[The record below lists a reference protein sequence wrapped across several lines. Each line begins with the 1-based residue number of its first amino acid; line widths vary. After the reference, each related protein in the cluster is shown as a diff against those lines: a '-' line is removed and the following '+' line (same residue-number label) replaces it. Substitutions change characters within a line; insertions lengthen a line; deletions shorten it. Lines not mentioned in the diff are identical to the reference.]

1 VSTQT
6 NRLGKGLD
14 ALIPN
19 IMPNTNISIENIS
32 VDLIQP
38 NPYQPRQI
46 FNPEALDILAQ
57 SIKTHG
63 LAQPVIVRKFG
74 DQYELIVGER
84 RLEATKIIG
93 NATIPAIVKN
103 ITDKESCELSI
114 VENIDRED
122 LNIIEVAHSFKRL
135 LDDFE
140 YTQET
145 LSDLF
150 SRSRSS
156 IANILR
162 LLKLPESVQDMV
174 SNGDLTE
181 GHARTLIDSAKDEA
195 SCVELANKIINENLT
210 VRQSESLVRKLKSK
224 KNEGPKQLNLFE
236 NYIEQL
242 SQRFKAPVE
251 IKHKNNKLTIS
262 LKYDR
267 FKDYIDFLD
276 KLCKF

>member
-1 VSTQT
+1 MSTQT

-162 LLKLPESVQDMV
+162 LLKLPESVQEMV

>member
-1 VSTQT
+1 
-6 NRLGKGLD
+6 
-14 ALIPN
+14 
-19 IMPNTNISIENIS
+19 MPNTNISIENIS

-93 NATIPAIVKN
+93 NATIPAIIKN

-174 SNGDLTE
+174 SNGDSQKAT
-181 GHARTLIDSAKDEA
+181 RTLIDSAKDES

-210 VRQSESLVRKLKSK
+210 VQAQSESLVRKLKSK
-224 KNEGPKQLNLFE
+224 KE
-236 NYIEQL
+236 
-242 SQRFKAPVE
+242 
-251 IKHKNNKLTIS
+251 
-262 LKYDR
+262 
-267 FKDYIDFLD
+267 
-276 KLCKF
+276 